1 MVRSGSGGDMRTK
14 IVCVGAVRG
23 TLWLSMA
30 AFSGGG
36 SNSFF
41 AKRRRWD
48 SGREGSLGKA
58 ASIAL
63 IED

>member
-1 MVRSGSGGDMRTK
+1 MRTK